1 MKTLCQ
7 RTPISIAARAVFVW
21 AFGVFSLQN
30 ALAQA
35 PAPAPAASAPV
46 APSGSNFSRSAGGIT
61 LNFVNAEIAEVARTM
76 AVLTGRNV
84 LVDPRVRGTMNLVTE
99 KPMSAAAAYNQFL
112 TALRLQ
118 NFVVVDSAG
127 ISKIVPEAEAKL
139 LGGTVTDYEIKA
151 SGNQIVTQIF
161 RLNYES
167 AGNLL
172 PILRPLISPNNVINV
187 NNGNNSLIITDY
199 ADNLKRMARL
209 ISALDVSNATDLEIY
224 PLKHT
229 VASDLVPLL
238 QRLSDGSGGSGAAP
252 GQPDGSVKTSIIA
265 ESRSNSVI
273 VRASHPV
280 KASLIK
286 SLIDKLD
293 RAPAPG
299 PNGDAGNIYVV
310 YLKNA
315 DAVKLATTLRA
326 AIAGGT
332 GATAAAPAAAPAAPA
347 PQGQQGPG
355 AAPTSASAQPSTGGQ
370 IQADP
375 ATNALIISASEPQY
389 RQIRAV
395 IDRLDSRRAQ
405 VFVESMIAEV
415 NSDKAAELG
424 IQWQGGLGKSGD
436 SNVGFLGTNLGA
448 TSIVSAAVGLAG
460 NAADI
465 VAGIP
470 KGINFGVAHKT
481 NGVYVLGFLANW
493 IESTNSG
500 NVISRPNLLTLDN
513 EEAKIIVG
521 QNVPFITGQQ
531 LNNSSGGTQNPFQ
544 TIERKD
550 VGLTLRVKPQISE
563 NGTIR
568 MMVYQEISTIEPTKR
583 AGVSDLITNK
593 RAIESQVLVED
604 GGVVILGGLLEE
616 KYNDGEQKVP
626 GLGDIPFFGRLF
638 KTENRSKERRELMLF
653 LRPVVVRD
661 AQSTGE
667 LSLDRYDLMR
677 SIESTTQPI
686 PSGAL
691 RINEA
696 PTLPPL
702 NLRNSTELNKPVEKA
717 KP

>member
-1 MKTLCQ
+1 MKTHFQ
-7 RTPISIAARAVFVW
+7 RTTISIAAHALIAW
-21 AFGVFSLQN
+21 TYGVFCFQN
-30 ALAQA
+30 AIAQA
-35 PAPAPAASAPV
+35 PTPTPVTTTSAPV
-46 APSGSNFSRSAGGIT
+46 SAGGTFNRSPNGIT

-76 AVLTGRNV
+76 AVLTGRNI
-84 LVDPRVRGTMNLVTE
+84 LVDPRVRGTMNLITE

-118 NFVVVDSAG
+118 SFVVVDSAG
-127 ISKIVPEAEAKL
+127 ISKVVPEAEAKL

-187 NNGNNSLIITDY
+187 NTGNNSLIITDY

-224 PLKHT
+224 PLKFS
-229 VASDLVPLL
+229 VASDLVPVL
-238 QRLSDGSGGSGAAP
+238 QRLSEGGGAGAP
-252 GQPDGSVKTSIIA
+252 GQPDSSVKTSILA

-273 VRASHPV
+273 VRASNPA

-326 AIAGGT
+326 ALSASAGST
-332 GATAAAPAAAPAAPA
+332 GGGGGAAPA
-347 PQGQQGPG
+347 PAVAAGPG
-355 AAPTSASAQPSTGGQ
+355 ASAPTAASAQPSTGGQ

-375 ATNALIISASEPQY
+375 STNALIISASEPQY

-436 SNVGFLGTNLGA
+436 TNVGVLGTNLGA
-448 TSIVSAAVGLAG
+448 NSIVAAAAALAD
-460 NAADI
+460 NAKAI
-465 VAGIP
+465 IGAIP
-470 KGINFGVAHKT
+470 KGINFGIGHKT

-493 IESTNSG
+493 LESTNSG

-513 EEAKIIVG
+513 EEAKIVVG

-531 LNNSSGGTQNPFQ
+531 LNNTGGGTQNPFQ

-550 VGLTLRVKPQISE
+550 VGLTLKVKPQISE

-568 MMVYQEISTIEPTKR
+568 MTVYQEISTIEPTKR
-583 AGVSDLITNK
+583 AGVADLITNK
-593 RAIESQVLVED
+593 RSIESQVLVED

-626 GLGDIPFFGRLF
+626 GLGDIPIIGRLF

-661 AQSTGE
+661 ADTSQALT
-667 LSLDRYDLMR
+667 LDRYDIMR
-677 SIESTTQPI
+677 SVETGSQPS
-686 PSGAL
+686 PSFAL
-691 RINEA
+691 PINEV
-696 PTLPPL
+696 PLLPKL
-702 NLRNSTELNKPVEKA
+702 NLRKANELGKPAEKA
-717 KP
+717 AP

>member
-1 MKTLCQ
+1 MKTHFQ
-7 RTPISIAARAVFVW
+7 RTTISIAAHAVIAW
-21 AFGVFSLQN
+21 TYGVFCFQN
-30 ALAQA
+30 AIAQA
-35 PAPAPAASAPV
+35 PAPIPVTTTSAPI
-46 APSGSNFSRSAGGIT
+46 SAGSTFNRSPNGIT

-76 AVLTGRNV
+76 AVLTGRNI

-118 NFVVVDSAG
+118 SFVVVDSAG
-127 ISKIVPEAEAKL
+127 ISKVVPEAEAKL

-187 NNGNNSLIITDY
+187 NTGNNSLIITDY

-224 PLKHT
+224 PLKYS
-229 VASDLVPLL
+229 VASDLVPVL
-238 QRLSDGSGGSGAAP
+238 QRLSEGGGGGAP
-252 GQPDGSVKTSIIA
+252 GQPDSSVKTSILA

-273 VRASHPV
+273 VRASNPA
-280 KASLIK
+280 KANLIK

-326 AIAGGT
+326 ALSASAGG
-332 GATAAAPAAAPAAPA
+332 GGGGGGGAPA
-347 PQGQQGPG
+347 PVAAAGPPG
-355 AAPTSASAQPSTGGQ
+355 ASAPAASAQPSTGGQ

-375 ATNALIISASEPQY
+375 STNALIISASEPQY

-436 SNVGFLGTNLGA
+436 TNVGVLGTNLGA
-448 TSIVSAAVGLAG
+448 NSIVAAAAALAD
-460 NAADI
+460 NAKAI
-465 VAGIP
+465 IGAIP
-470 KGINFGVAHKT
+470 KGINFGIGHKT

-493 IESTNSG
+493 LESTNSG

-513 EEAKIIVG
+513 EEAKIVVG

-531 LNNSSGGTQNPFQ
+531 LNNTGGGTQNPFQ

-568 MMVYQEISTIEPTKR
+568 MTVYQEISTIEPTKR
-583 AGVSDLITNK
+583 AGVADLITNK
-593 RAIESQVLVED
+593 RSIESQVLVED

-626 GLGDIPFFGRLF
+626 GLGDIPIIGRLF

-661 AQSTGE
+661 ADTSQALT
-667 LSLDRYDLMR
+667 LDRYDIMR
-677 SIESTTQPI
+677 SVETGSQPA
-686 PSGAL
+686 PSFAL
-691 RINEA
+691 PINEV
-696 PTLPPL
+696 PLLPKL
-702 NLRNSTELNKPVEKA
+702 NLRKANELGKPAEKA
-717 KP
+717 AP

>member
-1 MKTLCQ
+1 MKTHFQ
-7 RTPISIAARAVFVW
+7 RTTISIAAHAVIAW
-21 AFGVFSLQN
+21 TYGVFCFQN
-30 ALAQA
+30 AIAQA
-35 PAPAPAASAPV
+35 PTPTPVTTTSAPV
-46 APSGSNFSRSAGGIT
+46 SAGGTFNRSPNGIT

-76 AVLTGRNV
+76 AVLTGRNI

-118 NFVVVDSAG
+118 SFVVVDSAG
-127 ISKIVPEAEAKL
+127 ISKVVPEAEAKL

-187 NNGNNSLIITDY
+187 NTGNNSLIITDY

-224 PLKHT
+224 PLKYS
-229 VASDLVPLL
+229 VASDLVPVL
-238 QRLSDGSGGSGAAP
+238 QRLSEGGGGGAP
-252 GQPDGSVKTSIIA
+252 GQPDSSVKTSILA

-273 VRASHPV
+273 VRASNPA

-326 AIAGGT
+326 VLSASAGST
-332 GATAAAPAAAPAAPA
+332 GGGGGAAPAPAAAAGPPGASAPA
-347 PQGQQGPG
+347 
-355 AAPTSASAQPSTGGQ
+355 ASAQPSTGGQ

-375 ATNALIISASEPQY
+375 STNALIISASEPQY

-436 SNVGFLGTNLGA
+436 TNVGVLGTNLGA
-448 TSIVSAAVGLAG
+448 NSIVAAAAALAD
-460 NAADI
+460 NAKAI
-465 VAGIP
+465 IGAIP
-470 KGINFGVAHKT
+470 KGINFGIGHKT

-493 IESTNSG
+493 LESTNSG

-513 EEAKIIVG
+513 EEAKIVVG

-531 LNNSSGGTQNPFQ
+531 LNNTGGGTQNPFQ

-568 MMVYQEISTIEPTKR
+568 MTVYQEISTIEPTKR
-583 AGVSDLITNK
+583 AGVADLITNK
-593 RAIESQVLVED
+593 RSIESQVLVED

-626 GLGDIPFFGRLF
+626 GLGDIPIIGRLF

-661 AQSTGE
+661 ADTSQALT
-667 LSLDRYDLMR
+667 LDRYDIMR
-677 SIESTTQPI
+677 SVETGSQPS
-686 PSGAL
+686 PSFAL
-691 RINEA
+691 PINEV
-696 PTLPPL
+696 PLLPKL
-702 NLRNSTELNKPVEKA
+702 NLRKANELGKPAEKA
-717 KP
+717 AP